1 MCHLIGKAT
10 KVKNVQGV
18 LFDFEEITQT
28 GFLAQLRL
36 SLMKLGEMFPLNSK
50 LYIINF
56 SQVVVILITSTR
68 LDVSRLVTD
77 YLITAKN
84 GEKTI
89 MLQIRT
95 ATCAGF

>member
-1 MCHLIGKAT
+1 
-10 KVKNVQGV
+10 
-18 LFDFEEITQT
+18 
-28 GFLAQLRL
+28 
-36 SLMKLGEMFPLNSK
+36 MKLDEMFPLNSK
-50 LYIINF
+50 LYLINL